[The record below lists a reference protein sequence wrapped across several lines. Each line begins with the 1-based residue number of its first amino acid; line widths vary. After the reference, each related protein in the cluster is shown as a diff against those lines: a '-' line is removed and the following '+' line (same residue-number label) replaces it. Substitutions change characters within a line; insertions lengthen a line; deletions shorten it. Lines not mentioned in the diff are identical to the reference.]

1 MDVVSTGALYE
12 TYVAAGIHH
21 IGGTRHRRAGQQP
34 LLAACQFQLGRI
46 TVGIQPRSA
55 YCDDH
60 VRIVARQG
68 VTEERRGRRP
78 VLGPHAQAKVAVA
91 HQ

>member
-1 MDVVSTGALYE
+1 MEVVSTGALYE
-12 TYVAAGIHH
+12 THVAAGIHH

-46 TVGIQPRSA
+46 AVGIQPRSA
-55 YCDDH
+55 YRDDH
-60 VRIVARQG
+60 VGIIPRQG

-78 VLGPHAQAKVAVA
+78 VLGPHAQAKIAVA